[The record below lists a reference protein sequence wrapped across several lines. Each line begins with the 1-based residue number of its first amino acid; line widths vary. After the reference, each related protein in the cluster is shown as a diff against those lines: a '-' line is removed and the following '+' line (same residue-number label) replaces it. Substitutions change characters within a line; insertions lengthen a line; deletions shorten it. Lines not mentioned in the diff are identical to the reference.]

1 MVVSPVQDTPARI
14 APRFAA
20 QRGGV
25 PTFLLVVVAMLSIQL
40 GAVVAKHLFSI
51 ASPTTVACARIV
63 LGGAFAMLLW
73 RPALRVERAAL
84 LPIAGLG
91 VAIAGMNLCFYAALD
106 RIPLGMAVTI
116 DFVGPLTIALIGS
129 RRWRDAVWVALA
141 GAGVLLLVDSE
152 GPLSWSGVLFAVA
165 AGAGWGAYI
174 ACSAVVGKHTAGHD
188 GLALAMGFGGLLAL
202 PAVLANDGAILLNP
216 VFLAGAATLAVLS
229 SLVPHAI
236 ELEALRRIT
245 PAVFSVMMS
254 LEPAVAAGVGLLL
267 LGEQMQAVQWL
278 GIGMVIVA
286 CAGAARGPIDAQ
298 SRTTPQQRKP
308 PVRSRGVNK
317 RSARHFSVSETRDS
331 VKAGATQPD
340 FAAAASSAA
349 IPSNARAATGLG

>member
-1 MVVSPVQDTPARI
+1 MVVSPVQDTAARI

-25 PTFLLVVVAMLSIQL
+25 PTFLLVIVAMLSIQL

-73 RPALRVERAAL
+73 RPALRVERTAL

-152 GPLSWSGVLFAVA
+152 GPLSWTGVLFAVA

-174 ACSAVVGKHTAGHD
+174 ACSAVVGRHTAGHD

-202 PAVLANDGAILLNP
+202 PPVLANDAAILLNP

-267 LGEQMQAVQWL
+267 LGEQLQVVQWL
-278 GIGMVIVA
+278 GIGMVMVA
-286 CAGAARGPIDAQ
+286 CAGAARGPADAQ
-298 SRTTPQQRKP
+298 SRMAPEQRP
-308 PVRSRGVNK
+308 RPWRSRGVNK
-317 RSARHFSVSETRDS
+317 RPVRHFAVSGTE
-331 VKAGATQPD
+331 
-340 FAAAASSAA
+340 
-349 IPSNARAATGLG
+349 IP